1 MGSPQLLYVTLS
13 LFSIVEG
20 LGGKMEQVACTYFS
34 TVFTCELCI
43 FTKHTQ
49 ICMLFGTLPSN
60 NIFLPAP
67 WELKH

>member
-13 LFSIVEG
+13 LCSIVEG
-20 LGGKMEQVACTYFS
+20 LRGEMEQVACMRFS
-34 TVFTCELCI
+34 PVFTCELCI

-49 ICMLFGTLPSN
+49 ISMLYGTLPSN
-60 NIFLPAP
+60 NILLPAP

>member
-13 LFSIVEG
+13 LFSIVEALRG
-20 LGGKMEQVACTYFS
+20 EMEQVACTCFS
-34 TVFTCELCI
+34 TVFTCELFI

-49 ICMLFGTLPSN
+49 ISMLYGTLPSN

>member
-13 LFSIVEG
+13 LCSIVEG
-20 LGGKMEQVACTYFS
+20 LRGEMEQVACMRFS

-49 ICMLFGTLPSN
+49 ISMLYVN
-60 NIFLPAP
+60 Q
-67 WELKH
+67 

>member
-20 LGGKMEQVACTYFS
+20 LEGKMEQVACTYFS